1 VKQPKTYIIYG
12 ANSCIGAELAKMI
25 LPLVENL
32 VLFYHERDYRIE
44 SLMNHEKVK
53 IIQSDVCKYED
64 MVYKFKEVS
73 EEVDVS
79 DMGAVFLPAVRSH
92 DSLSLR
98 ETSMELTNQIIDVN
112 LYGAIHFMKAVL
124 GIFYLHPTPSSDGK
138 SARIVMVGS
147 DVSRTGL
154 KNGSIYAAT
163 KSAMANLVK
172 SVAMEEGLSN
182 VLINTVSPG
191 PVDTDNSDFNEEYTR
206 FRKEYFET
214 QKALT
219 SLNRVAEV
227 VDICNLIMFLTSIEN
242 KHISGEEIFIRG

>member
-1 VKQPKTYIIYG
+1 MKQPKTYIIYG

-32 VLFYHERDYRIE
+32 VLFYHERSDRIE

-53 IIQSDVCKYED
+53 IIQSDVCKFVD
-64 MVYKFKEVS
+64 LVYRFKKVS
-73 EEVDVS
+73 EEIDVS
-79 DMGAVFLPAVRSH
+79 DLGVVFLPAVRSQ
-92 DSLSLR
+92 DMMSLK
-98 ETSMELTNQIIDVN
+98 ETSMELTKEIINVN
-112 LYGAIHFMKAVL
+112 FIGAVHFLKAVL
-124 GIFYLHPTPSSDGK
+124 GILNTSPTSTADGG

-147 DVSRTGL
+147 DVSQSGL

-191 PVDTDNSDFNEEYTR
+191 PVATFNSYFDEEYTR